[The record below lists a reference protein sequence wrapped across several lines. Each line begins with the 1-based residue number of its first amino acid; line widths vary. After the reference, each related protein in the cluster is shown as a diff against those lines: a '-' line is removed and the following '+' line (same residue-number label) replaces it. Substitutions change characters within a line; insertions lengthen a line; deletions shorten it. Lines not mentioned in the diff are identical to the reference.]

1 MTSFWHPDR
10 GIRSAGSASPGP
22 RPRIAAL
29 ARAATLSLAAAL
41 ALGSCSSAPKR
52 AAEELARKNEAAQ
65 YAKLADDFFFKG
77 QYSQALSFYGE
88 ALDAH
93 LSVDNVEG
101 AVLSRNSIGRAFLAL
116 GRAVDAEREFAD
128 ALRDARAYGA
138 PTLVAQ
144 SLSNMGELHY
154 ARGEREAAGAAFAEA
169 EPLVSASDPL
179 AAVIAHNRGVLALA
193 LGELDQ
199 AQAYLGRAEA
209 ANERAKRWA
218 ALGTNR
224 YVLASLANARGDAA
238 GALAWAKKALEADKR
253 GENSLG
259 IGADLEAL
267 ALLSRKAGEA
277 GAALD
282 YYRRALGLWLS
293 LGRDADAQRCAK
305 ALAELAEGLG
315 EEALARRYAAMAAGS
330 SAR

>member
-1 MTSFWHPDR
+1 MTGESRDR
-10 GIRSAGSASPGP
+10 G
-22 RPRIAAL
+22 AA
-29 ARAATLSLAAAL
+29 RAAAL
-41 ALGSCSSAPKR
+41 AGAVMLTLLLASCSSAPKR
-52 AAEELARKNEAAQ
+52 PPEELARKNEAAQ
-65 YAKLADDFFFKG
+65 YAKLADDFYFKG
-77 QYSQALSFYGE
+77 QYLQALSFYGE

-101 AVLSRNSIGRAFLAL
+101 AVLSRNSLGRAFLAL
-116 GRAVDAEREFAD
+116 GRLSDAEREFAD
-128 ALRDARAYGA
+128 ALRDARAFGK

-144 SLSNMGELHY
+144 SLSNLGELLY
-154 ARGEREAAGAAFAEA
+154 ARGEREAAGAAFGEA
-169 EPLVSASDPL
+169 EPLVAASNPL

-193 LGELDQ
+193 MGEFDQ
-199 AQAYLGRAEA
+199 AQAYLSRAEV

-238 GALAWAKKALEADKR
+238 GALNWAKKALEADKR

-267 ALLSRKAGEA
+267 AQLSRKAGEA
-277 GAALD
+277 EAALD
-282 YYRRALGLWLS
+282 YYRRALGLWVS
-293 LGRDADAQRCAK
+293 LGRDADALRCAK

-330 SAR
+330 SPR

>member
-1 MTSFWHPDR
+1 MTTVSLTR
-10 GIRSAGSASPGP
+10 G
-22 RPRIAAL
+22 AAL
-29 ARAATLSLAAAL
+29 GRPALLLAL
-41 ALGSCSSAPKR
+41 ALVMASCSSAPR
-52 AAEELARKNEAAQ
+52 RPAEELARKNEAAQ

-77 QYSQALSFYGE
+77 QYLQALSFYSE

-101 AVLSRNSIGRAFLAL
+101 AVLSRNSLGRAFLAL
-116 GRAVDAEREFAD
+116 GRSADAEREFAD
-128 ALRDARAYGA
+128 ALRDARAFGKPA
-138 PTLVAQ
+138 LVAQ
-144 SLSNMGELHY
+144 SLSNRGELLY

-169 EPLVSASDPL
+169 EPLVAASDPL

-199 AQAYLGRAEA
+199 AQALLSRAES

-218 ALGTNR
+218 ALGANR
-224 YVLASLANARGDAA
+224 YVLASLANARGDVA
-238 GALAWAKKALEADKR
+238 GALVWALKALEADKR

-267 ALLSRKAGEA
+267 AQLSRKAGEA
-277 GAALD
+277 EAALD

-293 LGRDADAQRCAK
+293 LGRDADALRCAK

-315 EEALARRYAAMAAGS
+315 EEALARRYAAMAAAS
-330 SAR
+330 SPR

>member
-1 MTSFWHPDR
+1 LSTVS
-10 GIRSAGSASPGP
+10 
-22 RPRIAAL
+22 RPFGAA
-29 ARAATLSLAAAL
+29 RAAAL
-41 ALGSCSSAPKR
+41 AGAVTLALVLASCSSAPKR
-52 AAEELARKNEAAQ
+52 PAEELARKNEAAQ

-77 QYSQALSFYGE
+77 QYLQALSFYGE

-101 AVLSRNSIGRAFLAL
+101 AVLSRNSLGRAFLAL
-116 GRAVDAEREFAD
+116 GRLSDAEREFAD
-128 ALRDARAYGA
+128 ALRDARAFGKPA
-138 PTLVAQ
+138 LVAQ
-144 SLSNMGELHY
+144 SLSNLGELLY

-169 EPLVSASDPL
+169 ETLVTASDPL

-193 LGELDQ
+193 LGEFDQ
-199 AQAYLGRAEA
+199 AQAYLSRAEL

-238 GALAWAKKALEADKR
+238 GALVWAKKALEADKR

-267 ALLSRKAGEA
+267 AQLSRKAGEA
-277 GAALD
+277 ETALD
-282 YYRRALGLWLS
+282 YYRRALGLWVS
-293 LGRDADAQRCAK
+293 LGRDADALRCAK

-315 EEALARRYAAMAAGS
+315 EDALARRYAAMAAGS
-330 SAR
+330 SPR

>member
-1 MTSFWHPDR
+1 MRAVP
-10 GIRSAGSASPGP
+10 RSLGA
-22 RPRIAAL
+22 
-29 ARAATLSLAAAL
+29 ARAAALTL
-41 ALGSCSSAPKR
+41 ALVMASCSSAPKR
-52 AAEELARKNEAAQ
+52 PAEELARKNEAAQ

-77 QYSQALSFYGE
+77 QYLQALSFYGE

-101 AVLSRNSIGRAFLAL
+101 AVLTRNSLGRAFLAL
-116 GRAVDAEREFAD
+116 GRSADAEREFAD
-128 ALRDARAYGA
+128 ALRDARAFGKPA
-138 PTLVAQ
+138 LVAQ
-144 SLSNMGELHY
+144 SLSNLGELLY
-154 ARGEREAAGAAFAEA
+154 ARGERDSAGAAFAEA
-169 EPLVSASDPL
+169 EPLVAASDPL
-179 AAVIAHNRGVLALA
+179 SAVIAHNRGVLALA
-193 LGELDQ
+193 MGEFDQ
-199 AQAYLGRAEA
+199 AQAYLSRAEA

-238 GALAWAKKALEADKR
+238 GALSWAKKALEADKR

-267 ALLSRKAGEA
+267 AQLSRKAGEA
-277 GAALD
+277 EAAFD

-293 LGRDADAQRCAK
+293 LGRDADARRCAK

-315 EEALARRYAAMAAGS
+315 EEALARRYAAMAAGPS
-330 SAR
+330 PR